1 MLAILSGGR
10 RIPSRSPSSSRDL
23 GELNDRPTISMFYR
37 IDRSQDRGPHFIEPC
52 KWNSLVVEIGLSRN
66 ENGRDTFF
74 VDDMNVPAALL
85 DGLNMHKDL
94 PHFLKLG
101 MYRHRKSRP
110 AIRLA
115 SKF

>member
-1 MLAILSGGR
+1 
-10 RIPSRSPSSSRDL
+10 
-23 GELNDRPTISMFYR
+23 
-37 IDRSQDRGPHFIEPC
+37 
-52 KWNSLVVEIGLSRN
+52 
-66 ENGRDTFF
+66 
-74 VDDMNVPAALL
+74 MNVPAALL

-110 AIRLA
+110 VIKLA

>member
-1 MLAILSGGR
+1 
-10 RIPSRSPSSSRDL
+10 
-23 GELNDRPTISMFYR
+23 MFYR
-37 IDRSQDRGPHFIEPC
+37 IDRSQDPGPHFIEPR
-52 KWNSLVVEIGLSRN
+52 KWNSLVVEIGWSRN